1 MTADEWIKA
10 ASYRLTGLERPRAEA
25 RNLLALALQ
34 VSPEYLFSYPETEMS
49 AENISTAELFIERR
63 IVGEPL
69 SRISGFREFW
79 SLRFCIGDEV
89 LDPRPDTEI
98 LVEAGLEAIKQREI
112 PYILDLGTGS
122 GCILLA
128 LLSEIRDA
136 FGIGIDRAK
145 GACRFAKRN
154 SQRLGLSNRSAFLCA
169 DWGRALKAVT
179 SQFQGFD
186 LIVTNPPY
194 IGTVQGPRPDTATES
209 FDPPSALYAGIDG
222 LSAYKELSHQI
233 PKLMAASGTVVIE
246 IGEGQAASV
255 NKIFTDAGLRMKREF
270 YDLGGHLRCLTFK
283 VA

>member
-10 ASYRLTGLERPRAEA
+10 ASYRLRGLERPRAEA

-34 VSPEYLFSYPETEMS
+34 VSPEYLFSYPETEIS

-154 SQRLGLSNRSAFLCA
+154 SQRLGLSNRSAFVCA

-194 IGTVQGPRPDTATES
+194 VGTVQGPRPDTATES

-233 PKLMAASGTVVIE
+233 PKLMAANGTVVIE

-255 NKIFTDAGLRMKREF
+255 NKIFTDAGLRMKGEF

>member
-154 SQRLGLSNRSAFLCA
+154 SQRLGLSNRSAFVCA

-194 IGTVQGPRPDTATES
+194 IGT
-209 FDPPSALYAGIDG
+209 
-222 LSAYKELSHQI
+222 
-233 PKLMAASGTVVIE
+233 
-246 IGEGQAASV
+246 
-255 NKIFTDAGLRMKREF
+255 
-270 YDLGGHLRCLTFK
+270 
-283 VA
+283 

>member
-1 MTADEWIKA
+1 M
-10 ASYRLTGLERPRAEA
+10 
-25 RNLLALALQ
+25 
-34 VSPEYLFSYPETEMS
+34 
-49 AENISTAELFIERR
+49 
-63 IVGEPL
+63 
-69 SRISGFREFW
+69 
-79 SLRFCIGDEV
+79 
-89 LDPRPDTEI
+89 
-98 LVEAGLEAIKQREI
+98 VEAGLEAIKQWEI

-128 LLSEIRDA
+128 LLSEVRDA
-136 FGIGIDRAK
+136 FGIGVDRAK
-145 GACRFAKRN
+145 GACRFAKMN
-154 SQRLGLSNRSAFLCA
+154 GERLGLSNRSAFVCA
-169 DWGRALKAVT
+169 DWGRALKAVN

-194 IGTVQGPRPDTATES
+194 IGTIQGPRPDTATER

-233 PKLMAASGTVVIE
+233 PQLMAASGTAVIE

-255 NKIFTDAGLRMKREF
+255 NKIFTDAGLRMKGEF